1 MISVFR
7 EDGLP
12 LVHNVEWGTDF
23 WRRARG
29 LIGAASP
36 GADYGLVLAP
46 CRAIHTWLMR
56 FPLDVIF
63 FSCEGRIVRMATEVK
78 PFRMAWGGWP
88 AWGVL
93 EMQSGWF
100 PWTHLQAGDRL
111 VFREQS
117 RPSGRARSFRPAPLA
132 AGVLQKYSFPCA
144 ANSIE

>member
-12 LVHNVEWGTDF
+12 LVHDVEWASGF

-29 LIGAASP
+29 LIGGASL
-36 GADYGLVLAP
+36 GADCGLVLAP
-46 CRAIHTWLMR
+46 CRVIHTCGLR

-63 FSCEGRIVRMATEVK
+63 FARDGRVVRITTRVK
-78 PFRMAWGGWP
+78 PFRMLGGGWS

-100 PWTHLQAGDRL
+100 PWARLNEGDRL
-111 VFREQS
+111 IFKSMED
-117 RPSGRARSFRPAPLA
+117 PS
-132 AGVLQKYSFPCA
+132 C
-144 ANSIE
+144 